1 MVTINTAED
10 LLRALAENPR
20 WKEAVRHEIL
30 TEELLN
36 LPARFDRF
44 AATTEAFMEEQRQV
58 NAAQKEF
65 NAAQKE
71 FNARVERRGER
82 MQTDIGILRADFARR
97 NAISEA
103 ADIAENMG
111 FRLLRTL
118 SSSDL
123 RALHEAGDTAGINRS
138 ALQSFRRADLVI
150 AVADGGGATHYIAME
165 VSYTADDRDTG
176 RALRNAELLTRF
188 TGHPAHAA
196 VASVRNDDRIQH
208 LIDSGQIHWHRL
220 EDRDRPVE

>member
-1 MVTINTAED
+1 
-10 LLRALAENPR
+10 
-20 WKEAVRHEIL
+20 
-30 TEELLN
+30 
-36 LPARFDRF
+36 
-44 AATTEAFMEEQRQV
+44 
-58 NAAQKEF
+58 
-65 NAAQKE
+65 
-71 FNARVERRGER
+71 

-150 AVADGGGATHYIAME
+150 AVADGDGATHYIAME